1 LLDDIKK
8 LGNIFFIIS
17 FLLFLFLGYLIFAP
31 FIGIITVSI
40 LLVVIF
46 YPIHQRISKVVKN
59 SVLNSLISTFII
71 LTTLLL
77 PFSLILFF
85 LTKEIIQLYPLI
97 ADYISNPNLIVEK
110 LKESPYL
117 YKLYLKLQE
126 FYLNKLD
133 SNFHDSI
140 INYLKHFTA
149 NMFNFAKTFLSNVI
163 LIFIGIF
170 IMAITIF
177 FLFKDGYKLYNLV
190 YSIIPLEKEEKDY
203 LFNNSYA
210 AVQAVTLG
218 SVFVAIAQAIAALIG
233 FLVAGVEYSLVLT
246 FLTFFAAFI
255 PFGGASLVWVPVAIY
270 LTVSKSLLVGIL
282 FAFYG
287 TFVISTVDNIIR
299 PIVVGTKIDMHPMI
313 MFFAIIGGLITFGF
327 LGIFIAPVIVAL
339 IDAFIML
346 YKKRYGI
353 ENE

>member
-1 LLDDIKK
+1 
-8 LGNIFFIIS
+8 
-17 FLLFLFLGYLIFAP
+17 
-31 FIGIITVSI
+31 
-40 LLVVIF
+40 
-46 YPIHQRISKVVKN
+46 
-59 SVLNSLISTFII
+59 
-71 LTTLLL
+71 
-77 PFSLILFF
+77 
-85 LTKEIIQLYPLI
+85 LI
-97 ADYISNPNLIVEK
+97 ADYITNPNLIVEK

-126 FYLNKLD
+126 FYLNKLNN
-133 SNFHDSI
+133 NFHDSI
-140 INYLKHFTA
+140 INFLKQFTA
-149 NMFNFAKTFLSNVI
+149 VMFNFAKTFLSNVI
-163 LIFIGIF
+163 LIFIAIF

-203 LFNNSYA
+203 LFSNSYA
-210 AVQAVTLG
+210 AVQAVILG
-218 SVFVAIAQAIAALIG
+218 SVFVAIAQAIASLIG

-270 LTVSKSLLVGIL
+270 LMVSKGLLVGIL
-282 FAFYG
+282 FALYG

-313 MFFAIIGGLITFGF
+313 MFFAIIGGLSTFGF